1 MSCQVPQNLDQP
13 LPAHHSSERL
23 VLCLLGACPFLCLGP
38 SQAPSHPGSYVVIW
52 DSRKMRIKTSRAGRA
67 EANII
72 QMGNSTRMPSGW
84 IIQSRSA
91 GLDTA
96 RPSGTLSF
104 CGRRMLVR
112 TLGAGGWGKV
122 GTEGA
127 RVLGTWELT
136 YIEHLLCT
144 P

>member
-1 MSCQVPQNLDQP
+1 MSCQVPQNLDLP

-23 VLCLLGACPFLCLGP
+23 VPCLLGACPFLCLRP

-84 IIQSRSA
+84 ISQSRSV
-91 GLDTA
+91 GLDTE

-104 CGRRMLVR
+104 CGMRMLVR
-112 TLGAGGWGKV
+112 TLGGRRMGKGGDRRSQGP
-122 GTEGA
+122 GH
-127 RVLGTWELT
+127 LGTYL
-136 YIEHLLCT
+136 Y
-144 P
+144 